1 MHIGTELLIHFLA
14 VISCWF
20 QPVGLACGHN
30 REAHNNGGSEWS
42 RAPRGPPPGN
52 HCPPVPRISDSH
64 CRVSGWSMRPAWGQ
78 RAHCNFLQGCQLRLG
93 LNISSEEAGNWGE
106 GKKTYNFEQSL
117 SFSTISLLFNNLL
130 PFQDDSL
137 FVQRLWAVPC
147 TLNSFN
153 SYHHLCKL
161 IFSIPIFKMRELSL
175 KGVIKWRNGVPTL

>member
-106 GKKTYNFEQSL
+106 GKKTYNFEQSP
-117 SFSTISLLFNNLL
+117 SFSTISLL
-130 PFQDDSL
+130 S
-137 FVQRLWAVPC
+137 
-147 TLNSFN
+147 T
-153 SYHHLCKL
+153 
-161 IFSIPIFKMRELSL
+161 IFFLFKMTLSSCRDCERCL
-175 KGVIKWRNGVPTL
+175 APSTHLILITTSASWFSVSPFLRWGNWVWRG